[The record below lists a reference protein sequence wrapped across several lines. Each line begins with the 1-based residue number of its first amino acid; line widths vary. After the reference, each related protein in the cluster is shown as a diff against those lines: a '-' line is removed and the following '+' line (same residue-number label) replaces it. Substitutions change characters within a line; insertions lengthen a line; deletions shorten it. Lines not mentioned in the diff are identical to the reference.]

1 MLTILSTTFNSL
13 PLKNG
18 ETRHTELTK
27 KKTQQR
33 QNKTN
38 VSLLVSDG
46 GTVAC
51 REETVTAAGVFFFF
65 GGGSKYFKKTYK
77 TLLCSGAHSKCTL
90 VKDDC
95 LEGKM

>member
-1 MLTILSTTFNSL
+1 M
-13 PLKNG
+13 
-18 ETRHTELTK
+18 
-27 KKTQQR
+27 
-33 QNKTN
+33 
-38 VSLLVSDG
+38 SLLVSDG

-51 REETVTAAGVFFFF
+51 REETVTAAG
-65 GGGSKYFKKTYK
+65 GGGVSKYFRKTYK